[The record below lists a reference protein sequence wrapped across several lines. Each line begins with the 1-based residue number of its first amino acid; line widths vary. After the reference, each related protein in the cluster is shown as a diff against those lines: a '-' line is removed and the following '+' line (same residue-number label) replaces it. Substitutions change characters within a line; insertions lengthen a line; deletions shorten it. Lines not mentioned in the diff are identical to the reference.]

1 MIPGLPGFGLTTVLA
16 ADQILASTTTK
27 PKPTNTGKDG
37 DTKITVGKD
46 KLGRE
51 QNVFW
56 KWDGKDWVNIN
67 EGEYKEINNNT
78 NYTPRNQE
86 PDAASVSSA
95 VRYPRNLSVGSDSD
109 YVLFEFYE
117 YQPPYNGT
125 DAGIQKTAGE
135 ISKDILNTLV
145 PQLGIAEAAAN
156 LLKNVTGIGGS
167 PVEGKNYSTRA
178 LAVYNQS
185 NDDENFYKKTSR
197 PSIIMYMPQDIST
210 GYNGQWTGKKFS
222 NVGANMLKT
231 IGSKNP
237 LQGLKSA
244 AETAR
249 GQIETL
255 IPKETNKQI
264 QETIGKITGESLSAD
279 DIFSST
285 RGVILNPNVELLYG
299 GHDRRNFQL
308 SYKLVPRNADEAAD
322 IKKIIN
328 TFRAAILPNFADGD
342 ELTFAKGISTASNF
356 IKVPNVCKISF
367 MRGGGLNPDVP
378 QYKMCAM
385 TKVDINYTP
394 DGTYAT
400 YKDGTMVAYELTI
413 SFDETKLI
421 FSEEVEKY

>member
-1 MIPGLPGFGLTTVLA
+1 MAAGLPGFGLTTVLA

-86 PDAASVSSA
+86 PDAASISTA
-95 VRYPRNLSVGSDSD
+95 VRYPRNLSVGADSD

-125 DAGIQKTAGE
+125 DAGISKTAGE
-135 ISKDILNTLV
+135 ISKDILNTLL
-145 PQLGIAEAAAN
+145 PQLGIAEAIGN
-156 LLKNVTGIGGS
+156 LTKQALGVS
-167 PVEGKNYSTRA
+167 PVEGKNYASRA

-210 GYNGQWTGKKFS
+210 GYNGQWSGKKFS
-222 NVGANMLKT
+222 NLGADMLKS
-231 IGSKNP
+231 IGSENP
-237 LQGLKSA
+237 LQGLKNA
-244 AETAR
+244 ADSIK
-249 GQIETL
+249 GKIDMI
-255 IPKETNKQI
+255 IPEATNKSI
-264 QETIGKITGESLSAD
+264 RDTIGKITGDSLSND
-279 DIFSST
+279 DVFSST

-299 GHDRRNFQL
+299 GHERRNFQL
-308 SYKLVPRNADEAAD
+308 SYKLVPRNADEATN

-342 ELTFAKGISTASNF
+342 ELTFGRANTTAANF
-356 IKVPNVCKISF
+356 IKVPNVCKVSF
-367 MRGGGLNPDVP
+367 MRGSDLNPDVP

>member
-1 MIPGLPGFGLTTVLA
+1 MPAGLPGFGLTTVLA
-16 ADQILASTTTK
+16 ADKLIASTTTK

-37 DTKITVGKD
+37 DTKITTGKD
-46 KLGRE
+46 NLGRE
-51 QNVFW
+51 QNVYW
-56 KWDGKDWVNIN
+56 KWDGKDWTNIN
-67 EGEYKEINNNT
+67 ETEYKNINNNT

-86 PDAASVSSA
+86 PDAASISTA
-95 VRYPRNLSVGSDSD
+95 VRYPKDLSVQSDSD
-109 YVLFEFYE
+109 YVLFEFFE

-125 DAGIQKTAGE
+125 DAGISKTAGE
-135 ISKDILNTLV
+135 ISKDIINTLL
-145 PQLGIAEAAAN
+145 PQLGIAEAIGN
-156 LLKNVTGIGGS
+156 LTKQALGVS
-167 PVEGKNYSTRA
+167 PVEGKNYASRA

-237 LQGLKSA
+237 LQGLKNASD
-244 AETAR
+244 TVK

-255 IPKETNKQI
+255 IPKETNKAI
-264 QETIGKITGESLSAD
+264 QDTIGKITGESLSTD

-285 RGVILNPNVELLYG
+285 RGVILNPNVELLYQ

-308 SYKLVPRNADEAAD
+308 SYKLVPRNADEAAN

-342 ELTFAKGISTASNF
+342 ELTFSRANSTASNF
-356 IKVPNVCKISF
+356 IKVPNVCKVSF
-367 MRGGGLNPDVP
+367 MRGGDLNPDVP

-400 YKDGTMVAYELTI
+400 YKDGTMVAYELTL